1 VHIIGPKVQQ
11 ASRYIGKRMK
21 KYILKALHVAH
32 NPLKKKIQ
40 KIPSILGL
48 I

>member
-32 NPLKKKIQ
+32 NPPKKTQ